1 MIASGGSRVQFADG
15 GAADLCIIGGAGHV
29 GLPMA
34 ILFASRGLNVIIHDI
49 DQAALE
55 RLAAGRMPFV
65 EEGAEPLLHKVL
77 ADGALTF
84 TSSLADIARVPTVL
98 VTIGTP
104 VDEYLN
110 PVTEVIRRLA
120 DDLFPHLSADQL
132 LIFRSTLC
140 PGTMD
145 WLAAYLKENGLV
157 PLLAYCPERIVQ
169 GRAILELQQLPQIV
183 SGVTPQAEEAAARFF
198 SLISPSV
205 VRLSPLEAEFAK
217 LFCNAYRY
225 IQFAATNQFY
235 VIANSAGVDYSR
247 VVNAVRTDYDRMA
260 DFPGAGLA
268 AGPCLFKDTMQLLA
282 ASNNKFFLGH
292 VAVLANEG
300 LANYLVERMQDR
312 WPLRDKVVGLL
323 GMAFKAN
330 IDDVRSSLS
339 YKLKRLLR
347 FSCAEVL
354 TTDPLVTKDAQL
366 LPLEEVVNR
375 SDILVLCVP
384 HEAYRDL
391 DIKGKPVLDVW
402 GFFGKGC
409 LI

>member
-1 MIASGGSRVQFADG
+1 MIGSRGSRVQFKSG

-34 ILFASRGLNVIIHDI
+34 ILFASKGLKVIVHDI
-49 DQAALE
+49 DEAALE
-55 RLAAGRMPFV
+55 RLATGQMPFV

-77 ADGALTF
+77 ADGTLAF
-84 TSSLADIARVPTVL
+84 TSSLSHISEAPTVI

-110 PVTEVIRRLA
+110 PVIDVVRRLA
-120 DDLFPHLSADQL
+120 NELSPHLSTDQL

-145 WLAAYLKENGLV
+145 WLVAYLKENGPV

-183 SGVTPQAEEAAARFF
+183 SGVTPEAEEAAARFF
-198 SLISPSV
+198 SQISPSV

-247 VVNAVRTDYDRMA
+247 VVKAVRTDYDRMT

-300 LANYLVERMQDR
+300 LANYLVERMQER
-312 WPLRDKVVGLL
+312 WPLRKKVVGLL

-347 FSCAEVL
+347 FACAEVL
-354 TTDPLVTKDAQL
+354 TTDPLVTKDTQL
-366 LPLEEVVNR
+366 LPLDEVINR

-384 HEAYRDL
+384 HDAYRGL
-391 DIKGKPVLDVW
+391 DTKGKPVLDVW